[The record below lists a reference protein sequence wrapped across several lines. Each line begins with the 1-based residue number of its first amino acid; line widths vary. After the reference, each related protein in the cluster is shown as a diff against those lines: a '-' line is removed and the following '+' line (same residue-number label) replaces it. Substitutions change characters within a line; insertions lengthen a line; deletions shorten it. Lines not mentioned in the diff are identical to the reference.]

1 MPDLMRVRRDCWKLY
16 KFVKMAWPHVPALA
30 HVEFITG
37 WHIAYICEHL
47 EAISKGIF
55 LELNLEN
62 RLQINVPPGMMKSL
76 LVSVFWPAW
85 EWTMWPETQYIVT
98 SYRDE
103 FCKRDTIRMRDLVLS
118 PWYQMLFG
126 QDHEMYFA
134 NADKSVTAK
143 MIRGVQLASAG
154 ETKISNTVGGRREG
168 IPFKSLTGNRADRVI
183 IDDPHSLETA
193 ESDAERERTSRTFR
207 ESVRTA
213 STTRSRAR
221 LC

>member
-1 MPDLMRVRRDCWKLY
+1 MRVRRDCWKLY
-16 KFVKMAWPHVPALA
+16 NFVKMAWPHVPALA

-118 PWYQMLFG
+118 PWYQMLPR
-126 QDHEMYFA
+126 A
-134 NADKSVTAK
+134 
-143 MIRGVQLASAG
+143 ASAQKG
-154 ETKISNTVGGRREG
+154 QTK
-168 IPFKSLTGNRADRVI
+168 RA
-183 IDDPHSLETA
+183 
-193 ESDAERERTSRTFR
+193 
-207 ESVRTA
+207 
-213 STTRSRAR
+213 AR
-221 LC
+221 LKRGKPKEPPRTHIR

>member
-1 MPDLMRVRRDCWKLY
+1 MWNMSTDLTFATGRFPRAIRFVLINNRVPRMEADNCR
-16 KFVKMAWPHVPALA
+16 PLA
-30 HVEFITG
+30 VEFITG

-55 LELNLEN
+55 LELGLEN

-76 LVSVFWPAW
+76 LVSVFWPSW
-85 EWTMWPETQYIVT
+85 EWIYWPEMQYIVT

-126 QDHEMYFA
+126 EDHEMYFA

-143 MIRGVQLASAG
+143 MIRGVQLVA
-154 ETKISNTVGGRREG
+154 
-168 IPFKSLTGNRADRVI
+168 
-183 IDDPHSLETA
+183 
-193 ESDAERERTSRTFR
+193 
-207 ESVRTA
+207 RTA
-213 STTRSRAR
+213 STIQSSPQ
-221 LC
+221 LY